1 MASFDREV
9 DDTTSAD
16 IVAYLFLIL
25 QVKWLVFCYCKCI
38 YLFLN
43 ITSDFACKYN
53 KISLFD
59 VVNDQQLCYML
70 L

>member
-16 IVAYLFLIL
+16 IVAYIFFIL
-25 QVKWLVFCYCKCI
+25 QVNSLVSYYCKRI
-38 YLFLN
+38 YLFLD

-59 VVNDQQLCYML
+59 GINDQQLCYYSS
-70 L
+70 